1 MDLGLDGKVCV
12 VTGASRG
19 IGLATANRLC
29 DEGARVLFV
38 ARSGDAVQRA
48 AEPHGAEWLA
58 VDVTAPDAADRIVAT
73 CAEQMGGIDVL
84 VNNAGTS
91 FARPLD
97 ELTDEDWNGQW
108 NLHVMAPMR
117 LMRCAAPRMAEAG
130 GGRIVNVTSS
140 AGKRPSLTNA
150 AYSVTKAAQLS
161 LSRVFAD
168 SYAADGV
175 LVNAVAPG
183 PVSSELWIAPGGL
196 ADQTGAARGMSREEA
211 LEAQAAKVP
220 LGRFAEP
227 EEVADVVVFLC
238 SERAS
243 TVTGAAWSADGGAV
257 SVII

>member
-1 MDLGLDGKVCV
+1 MDLGLEGKVCV

-19 IGLATANRLC
+19 IGLATARKLC

-38 ARSGDAVQRA
+38 ARSADAVQRA
-48 AEPHGAEWLA
+48 AEGCGGDWLA

-97 ELTDEDWNGQW
+97 DLTDEDWNGQW
-108 NLHVMAPMR
+108 QLHVMAAMR
-117 LMRCAAPRMAEAG
+117 LMRCAAPRMARAG

-168 SYAADGV
+168 TWAAEGV

-183 PVSSELWIAPGGL
+183 PVGSDLWVAEGGL
-196 ADQTGAARGMSREEA
+196 ADQTAAARGISREEA
-211 LEAQAAKVP
+211 LSAQAEKVP

-227 EEVADVVVFLC
+227 EEIADVVVFLC

-257 SVII
+257 NIII